1 LGVAI
6 AKKGQ
11 SSRQYAALPLM
22 IGAEGYRVVLLIT
35 SRERGRWVLPKGW
48 PKPGIVPYRQAAN
61 EAFEEAGVTGKIGR
75 TTIGRYVYV
84 KLLRDGRKVA
94 CRVDVF
100 PLAVDNILDDWPERG
115 QRDLGW
121 FTLGEAAALVEEPG
135 LSGLLLD
142 IAAGNHG
149 CMMPRLRRL
158 DPAAWCERGR
168 QVGCQLAAG

>member
-1 LGVAI
+1 
-6 AKKGQ
+6 
-11 SSRQYAALPLM
+11 M

-35 SRERGRWVLPKGW
+35 SRERGSWVLPKGW

-100 PLAVDNILDDWPERG
+100 PLAVDNILPHEYFKTLLPELKRR
-115 QRDLGW
+115 QLGVTNTW
-121 FTLGEAAALVEEPG
+121 LA
-135 LSGLLLD
+135 
-142 IAAGNHG
+142 
-149 CMMPRLRRL
+149 RR
-158 DPAAWCERGR
+158 
-168 QVGCQLAAG
+168 QM